1 MRIATRIR
9 LGAVFAV
16 IIAAVA
22 GVVLLAGLQSVDSAL
37 SRGAQATEALTSVF
51 ELSMLTTDYLANHE
65 PRAQAQWHDEYISL
79 TALLA
84 EIEVREDDEAVIARF
99 EENLVVA
106 HEAFEEIHTTHERSH
121 ATDQAVAREYELRL
135 TSRLLV
141 LMQSMVTD
149 AVLLERHAAD
159 DARSA
164 QQLTIIVVMLVS
176 AVGVLTMTLIG
187 LSTNRTIIVPLEAL
201 RQSAARVGRGDL
213 DVRSGIESPDE
224 VGEFAM
230 AFDNMVHGLQ
240 QSYVMLEN
248 ENTERRRAERELS
261 EYRDHLEQTVQD
273 RTAELMVV
281 NEDLQ
286 RATRAK
292 DDFLASMS
300 HELRTPLNSVIGFTD
315 LMLKG
320 RTGELN
326 DEQRRQI
333 RMVND
338 AGQQLLSLV
347 NEVLELSRIDA
358 GVLSILDAPFDP
370 TEAVGRLVEMMAP
383 VAAGKGLDL
392 NWSAAETVPHRIVT
406 DRGRLDQ
413 ILLNLIGNA
422 IKFTAHGGVD
432 VVVRAEGPDAIA
444 FSVEDSGIGIA
455 PADFEAVFEHFR
467 QVQTGPAGEAG
478 AGLGLSIS
486 RRLAE
491 ALGGT
496 LTVASEV
503 GEGSIFTLTLPV
515 ERAAREPDVTD
526 AEG

>member
-1 MRIATRIR
+1 MRISTRIR
-9 LGAVFAV
+9 LSAVFAV
-16 IIAAVA
+16 VIATTA
-22 GVVLLAGLQSVDSAL
+22 GAVLLVGLQSVNAAL
-37 SRGAQATEALTSVF
+37 ERGGQATEALTSVF

-65 PRAQAQWHDEYISL
+65 PRAQVQWHEQFL
-79 TALLA
+79 TLQQLLA
-84 EIEVREDDEAVIARF
+84 ETDADGGDEAVLARLQ
-99 EENLVVA
+99 ESLVQA
-106 HEAFEEIHTTHERSH
+106 HETFEEIYATHERSDS
-121 ATDQAVAREYELRL
+121 AEVDVAVAHEYELRL

-149 AVLLERHAAD
+149 TVTLERHAVD

-164 QQLTIIVVMLVS
+164 QQLTIIVVMAVS
-176 AVGVLTMTLIG
+176 GLGVLVMVFIG
-187 LSTNRTIIVPLEAL
+187 VSTNRTIIAPLQTL
-201 RQSAARVGRGDL
+201 QQSAARVGRGNL
-213 DVRSGIESPDE
+213 DVRSGIESHDE
-224 VGEFAM
+224 VGEFASS
-230 AFDNMVHGLQ
+230 FDNMVHSLQ
-240 QSYVMLEN
+240 QSYVMLEA
-248 ENTERRRAERELS
+248 ENAERRRAERQLS

-273 RTAELMVV
+273 RTSELMVV

-320 RTGELN
+320 RTGDLN
-326 DEQRRQI
+326 EEQRRQI

-358 GVLSILDAPFDP
+358 GVLSIIDAPFDP
-370 TEAVGRLVEMMAP
+370 TEAVGRLVEMMTP
-383 VAAGKGLDL
+383 VAAGKGLHLGWGATDD
-392 NWSAAETVPHRIVT
+392 APHRIVS

-422 IKFTAHGGVD
+422 IKFTREGDID
-432 VVVRAEGPDAIA
+432 VSVRSEGADAIA
-444 FSVEDSGIGIA
+444 FTVRDSGIGIA
-455 PADFEAVFEHFR
+455 PEDFDAIFEHFH

-496 LTVASEV
+496 LSVESEV
-503 GEGSIFTLTLPV
+503 GVGSAFTLILPLEPPAGESETL
-515 ERAAREPDVTD
+515 
-526 AEG
+526 